1 MSHLL
6 SIYDLYMDLLGE
18 IHQKCFAMHATV
30 QKELSLNS
38 KLYVTFIDFEKAFD
52 SISRKLLWPIL
63 KNQRY
68 SG

>member
-1 MSHLL
+1 ML
-6 SIYDLYMDLLGE
+6 
-18 IHQKCFAMHATV
+18 ATV
-30 QKELSLNS
+30 QKFFSLNR
-38 KLYVTFIDFEKAFD
+38 KLYDAFIDFEKAFE